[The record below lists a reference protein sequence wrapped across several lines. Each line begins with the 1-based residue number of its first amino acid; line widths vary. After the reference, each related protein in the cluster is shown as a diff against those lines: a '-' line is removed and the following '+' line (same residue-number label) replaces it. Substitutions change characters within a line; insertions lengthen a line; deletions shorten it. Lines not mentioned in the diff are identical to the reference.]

1 MTANCLY
8 WVFFMQTL
16 VLTLGKLAINTTC
29 YVKGSPCTISCS
41 ILNFTKLASW
51 SRDNKRM
58 TSCTKSGNTTF
69 FCDKESTQIYSF
81 SANRSGIYVAISDL
95 TSNEIGAKW
104 ICSHGVDTPV
114 RISIN
119 IPERDQIYKSG
130 LSGGSIAGIVIGVLV
145 PVISGIIIIVIL
157 VFLKR
162 KKDDNVPFNQMDKN

>member
-1 MTANCLY
+1 MTPNCLY
-8 WVFFMQTL
+8 WVIFMQTS

-41 ILNFTKLASW
+41 IPDFTKLASW

-58 TSCTKSGNTTF
+58 TSCTKSGNTNF
-69 FCDKESTQIYSF
+69 FCDEESTPIYSF
-81 SANRSGIYVAISDL
+81 SANRSGIYVAICNL
-95 TSNEIGAKW
+95 TSNENGAKW

-119 IPERDQIYKSG
+119 IPERG

-162 KKDDNVPFNQMDKN
+162 KKDDNVPLNQNNGNR